1 MIGLALIA
9 AVVFTAWTIWE
20 EAKLRTPKAVQT
32 TPRAP
37 TPVEVV
43 WEESVDNV
51 ESKRQMLD
59 RIFSEGNPD
68 LDEDPPTVVAD
79 RL

>member
-20 EAKLRTPKAVQT
+20 EAKLQEPKPSRPTPQT
-32 TPRAP
+32 A
-37 TPVEVV
+37 TPVEVT
-43 WEESVDNV
+43 WDESIDSV

-79 RL
+79 RR